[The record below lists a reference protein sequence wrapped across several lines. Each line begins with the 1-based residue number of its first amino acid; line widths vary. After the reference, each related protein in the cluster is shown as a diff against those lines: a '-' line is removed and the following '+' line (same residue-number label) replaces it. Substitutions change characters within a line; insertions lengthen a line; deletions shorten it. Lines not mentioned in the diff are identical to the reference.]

1 MLAVFCYNI
10 VNFMVI
16 TYHGGQYFKVSFGN
30 VILAFNPIAKK
41 TDWPT
46 VKFGADMVFVSMRHP
61 HFNGIEQV
69 ISRNRQT
76 FVIDGAGEYEVG
88 EVTAT
93 GYGVATNYDK
103 KQRFNTIYKVNL
115 EGMSMV
121 FLGALDK
128 VEIDDEILATIQGS
142 DILFIPIDGGDV
154 LSATMAS
161 KLSTKLEAKL
171 IIPMSRSS
179 KSIRAFLEEGSQ
191 TVKPIDK
198 LTIKKKDVTGLEG
211 QIAVIKP

>member
-1 MLAVFCYNI
+1 M
-10 VNFMVI
+10 
-16 TYHGGQYFKVSFGN
+16 
-30 VILAFNPIAKK
+30 AFNPIAKK

-46 VKFGADMVFVSMRHP
+46 VKFGADVAFVSMQHP
-61 HFNGIEQV
+61 HFNGAEQV

-76 FVIDGAGEYEVG
+76 FIVAGAGEYEVG

-93 GYGVATNYDK
+93 GYGVATEYDK
-103 KQRFNTIYKVNL
+103 KKRFNTIYKVNF

-128 VEIDDEILATIQGS
+128 VEIDEEILGAIQGS
-142 DILFIPIDGGDV
+142 DILFIPIDGDGV

-171 IIPMSRSS
+171 IIPMSSDG
-179 KSIRAFLEEGSQ
+179 KSIKAFLEEGSQ
-191 TVKPIDK
+191 SVKPIDK
-198 LTIKKKDVTGLEG
+198 LTIKKKDVADLEG

>member
-1 MLAVFCYNI
+1 
-10 VNFMVI
+10 MVI
-16 TYHGGQYFKVSFGN
+16 TYYGGQYFKVSFGN
-30 VILAFNPIAKK
+30 TILAFNPIAKK

-46 VKFGADMVFVSMRHP
+46 VKFGADVAFVSMQHP
-61 HFNGIEQV
+61 HFNGAEQV

-128 VEIDDEILATIQGS
+128 IEIEDEILGAIQGS
-142 DILFIPIDGGDV
+142 DILFIPIDGDDV

-161 KLSTKLEAKL
+161 KLSNKLEAKL
-171 IIPMSRSS
+171 IIPMSSRS
-179 KSIRAFLEEGSQ
+179 KSIKVFLEEGSQ
-191 TVKPIDK
+191 AVKPIDK
-198 LTIKKKDVTGLEG
+198 LTIKKKDVTDMEG
-211 QIAVIKP
+211 QIAVIKS